1 MTEDERRSPVPGAET
16 EVEIKSAEQILES
29 IFGPTPKASPT
40 EQAERTL
47 RRPKKVI
54 YVAMSNRNFNW
65 RMHVTKYVLDQGC
78 VPVNPFMLFDYYLMH
93 TVEKNTV
100 REAMNNLL
108 VKCDEV
114 WVFGRMSLGVQ
125 VQVGIAKRMRK
136 PLRYYDIS
144 ELPERVVR
152 ISENLAQ
159 EEKRD

>member
-1 MTEDERRSPVPGAET
+1 
-16 EVEIKSAEQILES
+16 
-29 IFGPTPKASPT
+29 
-40 EQAERTL
+40 
-47 RRPKKVI
+47 
-54 YVAMSNRNFNW
+54 
-65 RMHVTKYVLDQGC
+65 
-78 VPVNPFMLFDYYLMH
+78 MH

-136 PLRYYDIS
+136 PLRFYDIS